1 MIISFPLFISLLFC
15 LTYYTPLFFRKQVYF
30 FKNSADILFLYYIYK
45 SLVKF
50 IQICYNII
58 GDYNMK
64 VSAVICEYN
73 PFHNGHKYQLDEA
86 KRLTGCDAVVAL
98 MSGSFVQRGEFA
110 VYPKSIRTDAA
121 LLNGADLVLENIPLS
136 VLRSAEG
143 YASASVFTLSSL
155 GCADYLIFGAECE
168 NLSVLQKIAG
178 FFASESA
185 EYKTALANELSLG
198 ASFASARSKAAS
210 LLLGN
215 DVSEVLKA
223 PNNLLAIE
231 YLKAIIRQNSR
242 LQPVLIPRRGAEH
255 DSNTTSGKFAS
266 ASLIRKELQ
275 KGSSTAFKY
284 VPSDAATLCKNT
296 NPFVQNA
303 ADTAIVSSLCLMSAD
318 KLAAAPGISEGL
330 ENKIK
335 TEAMRC
341 NTLDEIIAAVKSKRY
356 AYSRIRRAILCAYL
370 GITQNDVSQMPKYI
384 KILGFNKTGQHVLN
398 AAKKTASLPVAKSAS
413 PILKDSA
420 AMNNWLRCLEFDR
433 IYDIMHSRL

>member
-1 MIISFPLFISLLFC
+1 
-15 LTYYTPLFFRKQVYF
+15 
-30 FKNSADILFLYYIYK
+30 
-45 SLVKF
+45 
-50 IQICYNII
+50 
-58 GDYNMK
+58 MK

-86 KRLTGCDAVVAL
+86 KRLTDCDAVVAL

-110 VYPKSIRTDAA
+110 VYPKSVRAGAA
-121 LLNGADLVLENIPLS
+121 LSNGADLILENIPFS

-155 GCADYLIFGAECE
+155 GCVDYLIFGAECK
-168 NLSVLQKIAG
+168 NLSVLQKIAE

-185 EYKTALANELSLG
+185 EYKAALANELSLG
-198 ASFASARSKAAS
+198 TSFASARSKAAA
-210 LLLGN
+210 LFLGN

-231 YLKAIIRQNSR
+231 YLKAIIRQNSS
-242 LQPVLIPRRGAEH
+242 LQPVLIPRIGTAH
-255 DSNTTSGKFAS
+255 DSNTASGKFAS
-266 ASLIRKELQ
+266 ASLIREELQ
-275 KGSSTAFKY
+275 KGSASVFDY
-284 VPSDAATLCKNT
+284 IPSAAAALCKST

-303 ADTAIVSSLCLMSAD
+303 ADAAIISSLCLMPAD

-335 TEAMRC
+335 TEAMCC
-341 NTLDEIIAAVKSKRY
+341 NTLNEIISAVKSKRY

-370 GITQNDVSQMPKYI
+370 GITQNDVSQTPEYI
-384 KILGFNKTGQHVLN
+384 KILGFNQTGQRVLN
-398 AAKKTASLPVAKSAS
+398 AAKKTASLPIAKSAS

-420 AMNNWLRCLEFDR
+420 AMNIWKKCLAFDK
-433 IYDIMHSRL
+433 IYDIIHSRCQMSE